1 MGLELF
7 AVKLEVQSDSINPV
21 SNVFVGNSI
30 FRGTSQEIFG
40 TTCSVVE
47 MILSQNTA
55 GLVLNT
61 GFGRAWALSDFW
73 TTKELI

>member
-1 MGLELF
+1 MGLDLF
-7 AVKLEVQSDSINPV
+7 AVKLKAQSDSINSV
-21 SNVFVGNSI
+21 SNIFMGNSI
-30 FRGTSQEIFG
+30 FKGISQEIFG

-61 GFGRAWALSDFW
+61 DFGRFLSV
-73 TTKELI
+73 LGL

>member
-7 AVKLEVQSDSINPV
+7 AVKLKAQSDSINPV
-21 SNVFVGNSI
+21 SNIFVGSSI
-30 FRGTSQEIFG
+30 FRGISLEIFV

-61 GFGRAWALSDFW
+61 DFERFLSALG
-73 TTKELI
+73 L

>member
-7 AVKLEVQSDSINPV
+7 AVKLKAQSDSINPV
-21 SNVFVGNSI
+21 SNIFVGNSI
-30 FRGTSQEIFG
+30 FRRMSQEIFV

-55 GLVLNT
+55 ELVLSTN
-61 GFGRAWALSDFW
+61 FGRFLSV
-73 TTKELI
+73 LGL